1 MAAFCGFCFLISSKH
16 WKLVKR
22 LSLIDYTSQDFD
34 FIRDEILKLESPQYP
49 FNDALLRFN
58 PVDYLDNACI
68 KVFLRDWILI
78 FTLIIKDI
86 KFGKF
91 GGKAE
96 EIITQ

>member
-22 LSLIDYTSQDFD
+22 LCLSDYTSQHFD

-49 FNDALLRFN
+49 FKDALLRFN
-58 PVDYLDNACI
+58 PLDYLDNACI
-68 KVFLRDWILI
+68 KVFREDWILI

-86 KFGKF
+86 KFGSLEAKLR
-91 GGKAE
+91 
-96 EIITQ
+96 